1 MDMKRSA
8 EFSPSLVAGIAL
20 AAIGEPAHIAFGPFV
35 FLPTQ
40 QLLLNNDQPVR
51 LGSRAVVILFALL
64 RRAGDVVS
72 KDELLETAWPGLHV
86 DDSNLRVH
94 IAALRKALGD
104 GRYIQTVPLRGY
116 CFVAPVVMRDAV
128 PATEPVTAHP
138 PVPDLSRQLAEHAT
152 LLDGLIAGR
161 NAVQVTQREAALLGL
176 QILALD
182 AAILQLL
189 GSKQQRSA

>member
-8 EFSPSLVAGIAL
+8 EFSPSSATSTAL
-20 AAIGEPAHIAFGPFV
+20 AAIGEPAHLAFGPFV

-40 QLLLNNDQPVR
+40 QLLLKNDEPVR
-51 LGSRAVVILFALL
+51 LGSRAVVILFALA

-94 IAALRKALGD
+94 IAALRRALGD

-116 CFVAPVVMRDAV
+116 CFVAPVAAHAA
-128 PATEPVTAHP
+128 PAEDRVTPLAP
-138 PVPDLSRQLAEHAT
+138 PDLSRQLADHAT

-161 NAVQVTQREAALLGL
+161 SAVQVTQREAALLGL

-182 AAILQLL
+182 AAIMQLL
-189 GSKQQRSA
+189 GNKQQRSA